1 MKAQATQKVKPQ
13 TTTRTTGKTAV
24 KSAPRKTKTPVPHKT
39 GSGVKDSAL
48 IGRHNPHQAE
58 FDLGDELKKWALG
71 RSPQKKAPDI
81 VQKSGGELQGPPTT
95 SRVNGT
101 DLPAA
106 GKGTPTARVSDVPTG
121 KAPRVADEWAL
132 YMMEVQ
138 KHMDKGG
145 EAGGDVAEA
154 VKQPKKFPKGRTADP
169 KPMSVENPAGNNID
183 RTSKPKKG
191 VPAESVPKKSGNPA
205 DFDLPKRSGPSFLE
219 RFQNSRL
226 LAGVGLAN
234 SVNIARDGVN
244 DLANGNYVEGGLKVA
259 GGTLETYNNAS
270 DLHTA
275 HQAAKTYKASQQ
287 AGGRLAEETVEQGF
301 KGAKI
306 AGKAAG
312 GLMALYDGKQAYD
325 AFKSGDEVK
334 GTEHAMD
341 TAWDVAGFSGVGTA
355 GAVAHSLTRLA
366 MSHKFNGVSGDDIV
380 TGRLDSMMN
389 SGVNQEASGNASHD
403 RAALN
408 SFRQIGEGTNLH
420 AAANNKKDFAHAITG
435 LLDEISKT
443 EDAGKKRR
451 LQAELMDMRQV
462 QRRVREYN
470 RT

>member
-39 GSGVKDSAL
+39 GSGVKDSVL

-154 VKQPKKFPKGRTADP
+154 VKQPKKFP

-287 AGGRLAEETVEQGF
+287 AGVRLAEETVEQGF